1 MFGRVCMQI
10 RRVWV
15 WGSEVGADAVGRL
28 PRGLE
33 LLRMGERARV
43 RCKGMGKNKM
53 LEGKEEFARARKEEE
68 EEEGRDGGEGKMG
81 RDSARKKD
89 R

>member
-15 WGSEVGADAVGRL
+15 WGAEVGADAVGRL

-53 LEGKEEFARARKEEE
+53 LEGKEEFARARKGGT
-68 EEEGRDGGEGKMG
+68 EGERKMG
-81 RDSARKKD
+81 RDSARKID

>member
-15 WGSEVGADAVGRL
+15 WGAEVGADAVGRL

-68 EEEGRDGGEGKMG
+68 EEEGRDGGREEDGQRLG
-81 RDSARKKD
+81 EKD